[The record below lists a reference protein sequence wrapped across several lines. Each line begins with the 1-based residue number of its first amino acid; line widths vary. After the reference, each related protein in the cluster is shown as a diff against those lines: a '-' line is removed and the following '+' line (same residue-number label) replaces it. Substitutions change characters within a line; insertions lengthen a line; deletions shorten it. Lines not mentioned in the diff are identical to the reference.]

1 MKKGVI
7 EAESRKKGTK
17 GDLGKLRRAGRVPGI
32 LYGGGGEPVTVS
44 VMEKDVRAALRTG
57 VRVLELRVGAD
68 PVGALLKD
76 VSWDHLGEKLVS
88 VDFQRLVKGAAI
100 EIRVPLRFLGTPAGL
115 KEGGVFNVI
124 HDTLLVSCQPEAA
137 PDHIDVEVSALAMG
151 DSLHVRE
158 VALPE
163 GVSAAEDAAAV
174 LAVVTYSD
182 KEVESAATVP
192 EEAAVAPEVI
202 GEAERKAAADAKAA
216 ETAAPG
222 AKKEKEK
229 KE

>member
-7 EAESRKKGTK
+7 NAESRKKGTK

-44 VMEKDVRAALRTG
+44 VLEKDVRSALRTG
-57 VRVLELRVGAD
+57 VRVLELRVGAE

-100 EIRVPLRFLGTPAGL
+100 EIRVPLRFQGTPAGL

-137 PDHIDVEVSALAMG
+137 PDHIDVEVSGLAMG

-182 KEVESAATVP
+182 KEIEAAATVP

-202 GEAERKAAADAKAA
+202 GEAERKAAA
-216 ETAAPG
+216 PG